1 MGQLGISP
9 GSDSPLPTPRNHDY
23 HPLFLIP
30 DSPFPIPELSM
41 RRLLPLLFL
50 AAPLAAQSRLPE
62 MPGYDQWKRVSPL
75 INSSIVSGALNVTW
89 ADDSRSFEYAQA
101 GKRFRYDV
109 GRRTASEIDAPAARP
124 GGGFGGG
131 PGRGR
136 QFDTAMSPD
145 SSLKASYK
153 DRNLWVSNADGS
165 NERQLTTDGS
175 VDKRIKNG
183 SASWVYGEEL
193 GQSTAMWW
201 SPDSKKLAYYRM
213 DETDVPDYL
222 LQLDQTKLYSTIYTE
237 AYPKAGFPNPGV
249 EIFVHDV
256 ATGRRSQLDIRSG
269 QPMADAT
276 VGHYVYGVTWSPD
289 GTELLINRT
298 NRHQNIMELAAC
310 SPSTG
315 ACRTVVREEWPTGWV
330 ENSPTR
336 RFLADGKRFIWES
349 ERTGFSNYYL
359 YDLSGKL
366 LATLTNHPFEV
377 GGIVRVDERANTL
390 WYMAR
395 SGDNH
400 MKMQLHRV
408 GLDGRND
415 RRLTDPALNHSAN
428 VAPDGRHVV
437 VVSQTHKDAPV
448 TRLLDAS
455 GKAVA
460 TLAETNL
467 ARYDSLGLKRVELFT
482 FKAADGTTDLHG
494 MLHFPSNFDPSRRY
508 PVIVSV
514 YAGPATNGARETF
527 TLPSQLTE
535 FGFLVVTM
543 DSRSAAG
550 RGRRFL
556 DQIYLKLS
564 QVETDDQAAG
574 IKSLRMRPYVDGSR
588 VGIYGTSYGGTTSG
602 MALLRH
608 GDVFQA
614 AASSAAVV
622 DWRQYDTIY
631 TERYMRTPEENPD
644 GYDKG
649 DMSKYA
655 ANLTGRLMIYYGSGD
670 DNVHP
675 NNQMAFI
682 RALQDA
688 RKSFEVQVGPDRGHS
703 GVNQERMMEFFIE
716 SLVLKAPATP

>member
-1 MGQLGISP
+1 MPSRPAVLG
-9 GSDSPLPTPRNHDY
+9 
-23 HPLFLIP
+23 
-30 DSPFPIPELSM
+30 
-41 RRLLPLLFL
+41 LLTTL
-50 AAPLAAQSRLPE
+50 ALPLAAQSRLPE
-62 MPGYDQWKRVSPL
+62 MPGYDQWRSVAPR
-75 INSSIVSGALNVTW
+75 ITGSIRSGALAVTW
-89 ADDSRSFEYAQA
+89 ADDGRSFEYNRD
-101 GKRFRYDV
+101 GRRFRYEV
-109 GRRTASEIDAPAARP
+109 ARRTATDIGAATT
-124 GGGFGGG
+124 GQGFGGG

-136 QFDTAMSPD
+136 QFDSALSPD
-145 SSLKASYK
+145 SSKKAFYR
-153 DRNLWVSNADGS
+153 DRNLWFSNADGS

-175 VDKRIKNG
+175 VEGRIKNG

-193 GQSTAMWW
+193 NQNTAMWW
-201 SPDSKKLAYYRM
+201 SPDGQRLAYYRM
-213 DETDVPDYL
+213 DETGVPDYL
-222 LQLDQTKLYSTIYTE
+222 LQLEQTRLYSTIYSE
-237 AYPKAGFPNPGV
+237 AYPKAGFPNPVV
-249 EIFVHDV
+249 ELFVHDLASGR
-256 ATGRRSQLDIRSG
+256 ATKLDIRAG
-269 QPMADAT
+269 QPMSDAV

-310 SPSTG
+310 APATG

-330 ENSPTR
+330 DNSPTR
-336 RFLADGKRFIWES
+336 RFLADGKRFIWAS
-349 ERTGFSNYYL
+349 ERTGFRNYHL
-359 YDLSGKL
+359 YDLGGRPPV
-366 LATLTNHPFEV
+366 TLTSHPFEV
-377 GGIVRVDERANTL
+377 ANIVRVDERAGVL

-400 MKMQLHRV
+400 MKLQLHRV

-415 RRLTDPALNHSAN
+415 RRLTDPALNHTAS
-428 VAPDGRHVV
+428 VSPDGRHIV
-437 VVSQTHKDAPV
+437 VVSQSHREAPV
-448 TRLLDAS
+448 TRLLDVN
-455 GKAVA
+455 GRTVTDLA
-460 TLAETNL
+460 TTDL

-482 FKAADGTTDLHG
+482 FKAADDTTDLHG
-494 MLHFPSNFDPSRRY
+494 LLHFPSNFDPSRRY
-508 PVIVSV
+508 PVLVSV

-527 TLPSQLTE
+527 TLPHALTE

-574 IKSLRMRPYVDGSR
+574 IRALRARPYVDGSR
-588 VGIYGTSYGGTTSG
+588 VGIFGTSYGGTVSG

-631 TERYMRTPEENPD
+631 TERYMRTPQENAA
-644 GYDKG
+644 GYDFA

-655 ANLTGRLMIYYGSGD
+655 AQLNGRLMIYYGSGD

-682 RALQDA
+682 KALQDA
-688 RKSFEVQVGPDRGHS
+688 RKSFDVQVGPDRGHS

-716 SLVLKAPATP
+716 SLVLRGPVVP

>member
-1 MGQLGISP
+1 
-9 GSDSPLPTPRNHDY
+9 
-23 HPLFLIP
+23 
-30 DSPFPIPELSM
+30 M
-41 RRLLPLLFL
+41 RRQLAAALLLL

-62 MPGYDQWKRVSPL
+62 MPGYEQWRRVSPL
-75 INSSIVSGALNVTW
+75 INSSIQSGALTVSW
-89 ADDSRSFEYAQA
+89 ADDGRSFEYTQG
-101 GKRFRYDV
+101 GKRYSFDV
-109 GRRTASEIDAPAARP
+109 SRRTAIELGAPPARQA
-124 GGGFGGG
+124 GGFGGG

-136 QFDTAMSPD
+136 QFDSAVSPD
-145 SSLKASYK
+145 STLKAMYR
-153 DRNLWVSNADGS
+153 DRNLWLGNTDGS

-175 VDKRIKNG
+175 VEKRIKNG

-193 GQSTAMWW
+193 NQSTAMWW
-201 SPDSKKLAYYRM
+201 SPDSRKLAYYRM

-222 LQLDQTKLYSTIYTE
+222 LQLDQTKLYSSLYTE

-256 ATGRRSQLDIRSG
+256 ASGRATKLDIRSG
-269 QPMADAT
+269 QPFVDAT

-289 GTELLINRT
+289 GNELLINRT

-310 SPSTG
+310 SPQTG
-315 ACRTVVREEWPTGWV
+315 ACRTVVREEWPTGWL

-336 RFLADGKRFIWES
+336 QFLADGKRFIWAS
-349 ERTGFSNYYL
+349 ERTGFRNYYL

-366 LATLTNHPFEV
+366 LTTLTNHPFEV
-377 GGIVRVDERANTL
+377 GAIVRVDERANTL
-390 WYMAR
+390 WYLAR

-415 RRLTDPALNHSAN
+415 RRLTDPALNHSAS
-428 VAPDGRHVV
+428 VSPDGRHVV
-437 VVSQTHKDAPV
+437 DVAQTHKDAPV
-448 TRLLDAS
+448 TRLLDAT
-455 GKAVA
+455 GKVIA

-467 ARYDSLGLKRVELFT
+467 AKYDSLGLKRVELFT

-494 MLHFPSNFDPSRRY
+494 MVHFPSNFDPNRRY
-508 PVIVSV
+508 PLLVSV

-527 TLPSQLTE
+527 TLPHQLTE

-574 IKSLRMRPYVDGSR
+574 IKALRMRPYVDGSR
-588 VGIYGTSYGGTTSG
+588 VGIFGTSYGGTTSG

-631 TERYMRTPEENPD
+631 TERYMRTPQENPE

-649 DMSKYA
+649 DMSKFVSG
-655 ANLTGRLMIYYGSGD
+655 LTGRLMIYYGTGD

-682 RALQDA
+682 KALQDA